1 MHAVTAAAVTG
12 TNARIDGLD
21 VARAIAVLG
30 MVAAH
35 IGDEG
40 TRGSNAE
47 GWGWLWISHG
57 FPSSLFAV
65 LAGVS
70 MTLMLTRRGSVP
82 VAQVSAEQL
91 TRTRVRVAVRGG
103 LLVVMGVALML
114 LDTFVAIVLTN
125 LGLAFLI
132 AVPVLAW
139 RRRVLAPLIAL
150 LAIAG
155 GWIAQELAAAVDAEP
170 SRPLPVFDAL
180 WSYRYPLLVWLAYVL
195 LGLVVGRLAL
205 RRDET
210 AAWLVLAG
218 VGLIAAARAAAW
230 ALEDAARATPWWLST
245 EGHSYSPVEVVQNM
259 GVAIVVVGVC
269 LWITRRVPR
278 LLWPLRA
285 AGSMALTVYV
295 LQILVIALVG
305 NEMILEPS
313 NAAFVA
319 TCAGLVAFACA
330 WRAWLSQGPL
340 ERMLTVTSN
349 AAAEA
354 YLERDRAPRA

>member
-1 MHAVTAAAVTG
+1 MTAAAATG
-12 TNARIDGLD
+12 TAARIDGLD

-30 MVAAH
+30 MIAAH

-82 VAQVSAEQL
+82 VADLTAERL

-125 LGLAFLI
+125 LGLAFL
-132 AVPVLAW
+132 AALPALAW
-139 RRRVLAPLIAL
+139 RRRVLLPLLAL
-150 LAIAG
+150 LALAG
-155 GWIAQELAAAVDAEP
+155 GWIAQELAAAVGAEP

-180 WSYRYPLLVWLAYVL
+180 WSYRYPLLVWLTYVL
-195 LGLVVGRLAL
+195 VGLVVGRLSL

-210 AAWLVLAG
+210 AGWLVLAG
-218 VGLIAAARAAAW
+218 VGLIAASRAAAW
-230 ALEDAARATPWWLST
+230 ALEDALRATPWWLST
-245 EGHSYSPVEVVQNM
+245 EPHAYSPVEVTQNI
-259 GVAIVVVGVC
+259 GAALIIIGVC
-269 LWITRRVPR
+269 LWLARVIPR

-285 AGSMALTVYV
+285 TGSMALTVYV
-295 LQILVIALVG
+295 LQILVIAVVG
-305 NEMILEPS
+305 NAMISEPS
-313 NAAFVA
+313 NVAFVL
-319 TCAGLVAFACA
+319 TCVGLVGFACA
-330 WRAWLSQGPL
+330 WRAWVGQGPL
-340 ERMLTVTSN
+340 ERVLAVTSN